1 MDFPH
6 RRSTHLLGNF
16 DTGLKTDLTRRT
28 FLLGAAAGGAAL
40 SLGGLPSALAQDAP
54 PPKRGGRLRVGMF
67 GGGASETLDPNL
79 SNTDID
85 IARAH
90 VLFERLV
97 DFNPDGS
104 LFNQLA
110 EEFSPNADGSV
121 WKIKLRSGILW
132 HDGSPFTAQD
142 VVYTLR
148 YVLDPANKAQGGAD
162 IAFLKAEN
170 IRALDPLTVELTPD
184 QPIAVLP
191 TSLSSR
197 ALYIF
202 KDGTKSFDAP
212 IGTGPFAFKSFKR
225 GERSL
230 FIRNEHYWVA
240 DRPYLDELEIISI
253 NDPTTR
259 LNALVGGQIDA
270 MAYVDAKLIPTVKSN
285 PAVKLLIADSGT
297 YPGQVMQTD
306 AFPFDDNRVRQ
317 AFRLMLNREELVNVA
332 LGGYGKIGNDLAC
345 PFDPD
350 YASEFPQRAYDPDKA
365 KFLIKEAGREG
376 ATVPLYTAD
385 VGQGMLESSI
395 LIAQY
400 AAAVGINVTLDKAP
414 AETYYTD
421 RFMKVPFQCTN
432 WGQRPLDSQIAQ
444 AFNHGAPYN
453 ESHWERPDFD
463 KLTNEARRTLDPKK
477 RRELW
482 VAAQKMLYDE
492 GGYMIWGFPQLI
504 DAHAANVHGFV
515 PSSARALG
523 WYTFTDVYFG

>member
-1 MDFPH
+1 MAMNSQRPTGRLGRGYATLGALPRRDF
-6 RRSTHLLGNF
+6 LF
-16 DTGLKTDLTRRT
+16 
-28 FLLGAAAGGAAL
+28 GAAATGAAL
-40 SLGGLPSALAQDAP
+40 CGFSVARADETPI
-54 PPKRGGRLRVGMF
+54 PKRGGRLRVGMF
-67 GGGASETLDPNL
+67 GGGASETLDPNI

-90 VLFERLV
+90 ALYERLV

-110 EEFSPNADGSV
+110 EEFSPNADGSN
-121 WKIKLRSGILW
+121 WKIKLRSGVLW

-162 IAFLKAEN
+162 IAFTKPQN
-170 IRALDPLTVELTPD
+170 IRALDPLTVEIVPE

-230 FIRNEHYWVA
+230 FVRNEHYTVPE
-240 DRPYLDELEIISI
+240 RPYLDELEIISI
-253 NDPTTR
+253 NDATTR
-259 LNALVGGQIDA
+259 LNALLGGQVDA
-270 MAYVDAKLIPTVKSN
+270 IAYVDPKLIPAVKAN
-285 PAVKLLIADSGT
+285 PKVKLLIADSGT

-306 AFPFDDNRVRQ
+306 TFPFDDNRVRQ
-317 AFRLMLNREELVNVA
+317 AFRLMINRQEMIDVA

-350 YASEFPQRAYDPDKA
+350 YAKEIPQRPYDPDKA
-365 KFLIKEAGREG
+365 KFLIKQAGREG
-376 ATVPLYTAD
+376 VTTSLYTGD
-385 VGQGMLESSI
+385 IGPGMVESST

-400 AAAVGINVTLDKAP
+400 AAKVGITLTLDKAP
-414 AETYYTD
+414 ADTYYTD
-421 RFMKVPFQCTN
+421 KFMKVPFQCTD

-444 AFNHGAPYN
+444 ALNHGAPYN
-453 ESHWERPDFD
+453 ESHWERPEFD
-463 KLTNEARRTLDPKK
+463 KLTNEARRTLDPKM

-482 VAAQKMLYDE
+482 LAAQKMLWDE
-492 GGYMIWGFPQLI
+492 GGYIIWGFPQLI
-504 DAHAANVHGFV
+504 DAHTANVYGFT
-515 PSSARALG
+515 PSSARPLG
-523 WYTFTDVYFG
+523 WFTFTDVYFG

>member
-1 MDFPH
+1 MARPKRTVAPPH
-6 RRSTHLLGNF
+6 RVQTTF
-16 DTGLKTDLTRRT
+16 TADLSRRA
-28 FLLGAAAGGAAL
+28 FLVGAAAGGAAL
-40 SLGGLPSALAQDAP
+40 SLSGLPAARADNAP
-54 PPKRGGRLRVGMF
+54 APKRGGRLRVGMF

-110 EEFSPNADGSV
+110 EEFSHNADGSN
-121 WKIKLRSGILW
+121 WKIKLRSGVLW

-148 YVLDPANKAQGGAD
+148 YVLNPTNKAQGGAD
-162 IAFLKAEN
+162 VAFLKPDK
-170 IRALDPLTVELTPD
+170 IRALDPLTVELVPE

-230 FIRNEHYWVA
+230 FVRNEHYRVPN
-240 DRPYLDELEIISI
+240 RPYLDEIEIISI

-259 LNALVGGQIDA
+259 LNALVGRQIDA
-270 MAYVDAKLIPTVKSN
+270 MSYVDAKLIPAVKAN
-285 PAVKLLIADSGT
+285 PAIKLLIADSGT

-317 AFRLMLNREELVNVA
+317 AFRLMINRQEMINVA
-332 LGGYGKIGNDLAC
+332 WNGYGKIGNDLAC

-350 YASEFPQRAYDPDKA
+350 YAKEIPQRPYDPDRA
-365 KFLIKEAGREG
+365 KFLIKQAGREG
-376 ATVPLYTAD
+376 VTTSLYTGD
-385 VGQGMLESSI
+385 IGPGMIESST
-395 LIAQY
+395 LMAQY
-400 AAAVGINVTLDKAP
+400 AAKVGVTLKLDKAP

-421 RFMKVPFQCTN
+421 KFMKVPFQCTD

-477 RRELW
+477 RHELW
-482 VAAQKMLYDE
+482 IAAQKMLWDE
-492 GGYMIWGFPQLI
+492 GGYIIWGFPQLI
-504 DAHAANVHGFV
+504 DAHAANVYGFV
-515 PSSARALG
+515 SSSARALG

>member
-1 MDFPH
+1 MSKLEQRTAASFL
-6 RRSTHLLGNF
+6 SIQTVSSQ
-16 DTGLKTDLTRRT
+16 LTRRT
-28 FLLGAAAGGAAL
+28 FVVGAAAGGAAIL
-40 SLGGLPSALAQDAP
+40 SRSSRSRADDAP
-54 PPKRGGRLRVGMF
+54 APKPGGRLRVGMF

-90 VLFERLV
+90 VLYERLV

-110 EEFSPNADGSV
+110 EEFSPNSDGSV
-121 WKIKLRSGILW
+121 WKIKLRSGVLW

-162 IAFLKAEN
+162 IAFVKPDK
-170 IRALDPLTVELTPD
+170 IRALDPLSVEITPE

-230 FIRNEHYWVA
+230 FVRNPHYRIA

-259 LNALVGGQIDA
+259 LNALIGGQIDA
-270 MAYVDAKLIPTVKSN
+270 MMYVDAKLIPVAQAN
-285 PAVKLLIADSGT
+285 PGIKLLIADSGT

-306 AFPFDDNRVRQ
+306 TFPFDDNRVRQ
-317 AFRLMLNREELVNVA
+317 AFRLMINREEMIKVA

-345 PFDPD
+345 PYDPD
-350 YASEFPQRAYDPDKA
+350 YAREIPQRAYDPDKA
-365 KFLIKEAGREG
+365 KFLIKQAGREG
-376 ATVPLYTAD
+376 ATVPLYTGD
-385 VGQGMLESSI
+385 IGQGMLESSI

-400 AAAVGINVTLDKAP
+400 AEKVGIKVTLDKAP

-421 RFMKVPFQCTN
+421 KFMKVPFQCTN

-482 VAAQKMLYDE
+482 VAAQQMLWDD
-492 GGYMIWGFPQLI
+492 GGYIIWGFPQLI
-504 DAHAANVHGFV
+504 DAHSSKVHGFV
-515 PSSARALG
+515 PSSARPLG
-523 WYTFTDVYFG
+523 WFTFTDVYFG

>member
-1 MDFPH
+1 MAAKSQNPTGMPLRSDPTFGEFRRRDF
-6 RRSTHLLGNF
+6 LI
-16 DTGLKTDLTRRT
+16 
-28 FLLGAAAGGAAL
+28 GAVVGGAAL
-40 SLGGLPSALAQDAP
+40 SLSGFSTARADETPA
-54 PPKRGGRLRVGMF
+54 PKRGGRLRVGMF

-110 EEFSPNADGSV
+110 EEFSPSADGSN
-121 WKIKLRSGILW
+121 WKIKLRSGVLW
-132 HDGSPFTAQD
+132 HDGSPFQAQD

-162 IAFLKAEN
+162 IAFVKPQN
-170 IRALDPLTVELTPD
+170 IRALDALTVEIVPE

-230 FIRNEHYWVA
+230 FVRNQHYRVPN
-240 DRPYLDELEIISI
+240 RPYLDELEIISI
-253 NDPTTR
+253 NDATTR
-259 LNALVGGQIDA
+259 LNALLGGQVDA
-270 MAYVDAKLIPTVKSN
+270 MSNVDFKLIPAVKAN
-285 PAVKLLIADSGT
+285 PKVKLLIADSGT

-306 AFPFDDNRVRQ
+306 TFPFNDNRVRQ
-317 AFRLMLNREELVNVA
+317 AFRLMINRKEIIDVA
-332 LGGYGKIGNDLAC
+332 LGGFGKIGNDLAC

-350 YASEFPQRAYDPDKA
+350 YAKELPQHAYDPDKA
-365 KFLIKEAGREG
+365 KFLIKQAGREG
-376 ATVPLYTAD
+376 VTTSLYTGD
-385 VGQGMLESSI
+385 IGPGMIESST
-395 LIAQY
+395 LMAQY
-400 AAAVGINVTLDKAP
+400 AAKVGITLKLDKAP

-421 RFMKVPFQCTN
+421 KFMKVPFQCTD

-463 KLTNEARRTLDPKK
+463 RLTNEARRTLDPKK
-477 RRELW
+477 RHELW
-482 VAAQKMLYDE
+482 VAAQKMLWDE
-492 GGYMIWGFPQLI
+492 GGYIIWGFPQLI
-504 DAHAANVHGFV
+504 DAHAANVYGLT
-515 PSSARALG
+515 PSSARPLG
-523 WYTFTDVYFG
+523 WFTFTDVYFG